1 MALPSLTKEQQRDIT
16 RILHRWIGK
25 LTWCMLVERISKSLE
40 INTTRQTL
48 STYPSIKN
56 AYNEAKNR
64 NRGNVKSVQALAELS
79 CKEVDLAKQNLSLK
93 AEVKALEKT
102 VDIQLAFIQE
112 IIKESS
118 INPALLHVLKA
129 LQQKLG

>member
-25 LTWCMLVERISKSLE
+25 LTWYMLVERISKSLE
-40 INTTRQTL
+40 IHTTRQTL

-79 CKEVDLAKQNLSLK
+79 CKEVDLANIIELNLTL
-93 AEVKALEKT
+93 LP
-102 VDIQLAFIQE
+102 L
-112 IIKESS
+112 S
-118 INPALLHVLKA
+118 IR
-129 LQQKLG
+129 Q